1 MRATP
6 SLPGSPTVA
15 DILERAERLFV
26 LTGAGFST
34 ASGIPTYR
42 DEEGE
47 WKRRQP
53 ITYAAFTKSEPTRR
67 RYWARSLVGYP
78 QMAHAEP
85 NAGHYALAELEAL
98 GRVHLLVTQNV
109 DRLHQRAGS
118 ENVVDLHGRI
128 DAVICLDCRDGT
140 SRQDL
145 QERLRTMNPAW
156 AELEAGT
163 APDGDADLEQDT
175 SAFRIPGCQQCGG
188 MLKPDLVFFGES
200 VPRDRV
206 DHAYEAVRSSDAVL
220 VIGSSLKVFS
230 GWRFVHAAHEAGIP
244 IALLNLGRTRA
255 DDIATARMTEPSDT
269 ALPQLVQMLKAG
281 S

>member
-1 MRATP
+1 MPPLVLPHDTP
-6 SLPGSPTVA
+6 SVA
-15 DILERAERLFV
+15 DILRHAERLFV
-26 LTGAGFST
+26 LTGAGCST

-47 WKRRQP
+47 WKRRPP

-78 QMAHAEP
+78 RMAEAEP
-85 NAGHYALAELEAL
+85 NAGHHALAALEARGCIDL
-98 GRVHLLVTQNV
+98 IVTQNV

-118 ENVVDLHGRI
+118 RAVLDLHGRI
-128 DAVICLDCRDGT
+128 DAVICLSCRDAST
-140 SRQDL
+140 RAAL
-145 QERLRTMNPAW
+145 QRRLLEANPDW
-156 AELEAGT
+156 AGLEAGT
-163 APDGDADLEQDT
+163 APDGDADLERD
-175 SAFRIPGCQQCGG
+175 ADRFVVPECRKCGG

-206 DHAYEAVRSSDAVL
+206 DRAYEAVRSSDAVL

-230 GWRFVHAAHEAGIP
+230 GWRFVHAAHAEGIP

-255 DDIATARMTEPSDT
+255 DEIATASLRAASDE
-269 ALPQLVQMLKAG
+269 ALPALVADLG
-281 S
+281 